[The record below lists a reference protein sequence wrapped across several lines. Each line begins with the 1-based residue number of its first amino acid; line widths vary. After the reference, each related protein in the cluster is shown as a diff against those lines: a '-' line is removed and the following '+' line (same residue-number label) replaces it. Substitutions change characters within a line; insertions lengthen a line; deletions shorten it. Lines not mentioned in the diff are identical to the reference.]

1 MCQGYSSLAVALVL
15 PEGGQLVACERDAK
29 SLEVAQRYYDRA
41 GVSEK
46 VCWWIALF
54 DVSGLVLLVTTPL
67 LLLALIL
74 PIMTKVACLLEDLRL
89 LTYLISIYDS

>member
-29 SLEVAQRYYDRA
+29 SLEVAQKYYDRA

-46 VCWWIALF
+46 VCWLITMF
-54 DVSGLVLLVTTPL
+54 DVSGLVLLVMIPML
-67 LLLALIL
+67 L
-74 PIMTKVACLLEDLRL
+74 
-89 LTYLISIYDS
+89 